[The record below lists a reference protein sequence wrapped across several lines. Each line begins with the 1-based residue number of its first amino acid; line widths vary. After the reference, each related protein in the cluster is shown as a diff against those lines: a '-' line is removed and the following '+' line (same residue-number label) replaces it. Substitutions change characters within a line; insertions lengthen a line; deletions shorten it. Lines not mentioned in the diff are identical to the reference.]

1 MAIKSGEWQYDS
13 KGVGYKK
20 TSTGWKKE
28 GDSSGARYNSP
39 AESEAYKKALL
50 EAKAIAKADMEAK
63 KKLVKTLQST
73 TFTNNYNVNDV
84 IRHVDKEKGITVLYT
99 PDNTILGVLESGA
112 VVYRRGKLLVDQTRT
127 ASPGD
132 YSFKNYNGDYVNLRV
147 GKTQAQY
154 SITPKEQ
161 IVAER
166 LKSYVDP
173 SKFQTTEQV
182 SQTEQNALEN
192 WINNRKEVIAKNSRY
207 WRTTGENVAGKPGRV
222 LGGLV
227 AFGVNFVNG
236 APVVM
241 AYDMVD
247 STGKQGEI
255 AMNAQK
261 IYSQGRTATPEEVE
275 QLKQMNVDW
284 KNTDFVL
291 NTASGIKQDF
301 QNDPYGAF
309 GETVLPIF
317 VAGAAGRTRV
327 NVRNGGARISFGK
340 RGVSVKTAAMEDGA
354 TVDLE
359 TFVSGK
365 NGFESVT
372 RHFNVYHDID
382 NFLSGSVEYAGR
394 TEKSVKG
401 NVAVTRSA
409 RRTRGGGMKVN
420 QNVISKGKN
429 GKYVESFSADE
440 TGVKFNS
447 LEYEMDEVGKAVSK
461 TFNSEEIMGVD
472 KARNINKLSPRSRVR
487 GVTKERISKTEI
499 TDFASEMDIVDKMM
513 NFDLEKVTIGAG
525 ETVKRS
531 KKATVQKL
539 NEKGTSKSLK
549 KVELYDDLTGDSFLD
564 FDLES
569 ITKEVYD
576 LEPSTQKT
584 SKSFKGKGSKTTP
597 LSKTFGGEGL
607 DSMVS
612 EVMEE
617 IFNPSEPMFGTAK
630 TIPKSSRG
638 VPKVVA
644 ATGVKTTSKGKS
656 KQKNKSKTGVAV
668 AQMVSPYLGLDS
680 ALGFE
685 ADDIM
690 GDIFGDT
697 LINSPKV
704 TPKSK
709 QRSRTRSVQTPQEA
723 QILDLSMLDGTSEF
737 SMSELSESFE
747 LPDLPEFPGFPTL
760 GPPTEKGSK
769 RKTKKRKSSGKGKTK
784 SKEIDWFSPF

>member
-50 EAKAIAKADMEAK
+50 EAKAVAKADLEAK
-63 KKLVKTLQST
+63 KKLMKTLQST
-73 TFTNNYNVNDV
+73 TFSANYDVNDV
-84 IRHVDKEKGITVLYT
+84 IRHEEKGMTVLYKK
-99 PDNTILGVLESGA
+99 DGTIIGAYEPGA
-112 VVYRRGKLLVDQTRT
+112 VVYRRGKLLVDQTRN
-127 ASPGD
+127 ASPGN
-132 YSFKNYNGDYVNLRV
+132 YSFKNYNGDRVNLRV
-147 GKTQAQY
+147 GRTQAQY
-154 SITPKEQ
+154 SITPKER

-309 GETVLPIF
+309 GETVLPLV

-327 NVRNGGARISFGK
+327 NVGKGGARVSFGK

-354 TVDLE
+354 MVDLE

-372 RHFNVYHDID
+372 KHFNIYKDVD
-382 NFLSGSVEYAGR
+382 NILPSAIEYAGR
-394 TEKSVKG
+394 TERINKG
-401 NVAVTRSA
+401 NIAVARSA

-420 QNVISKGKN
+420 QQVVSKGKN
-429 GKYVESFSADE
+429 GKYIENFSADE
-440 TGVKFNS
+440 TGIKYNS
-447 LEYEMDEVGKAVSK
+447 LEYEMDKVGKAVSK
-461 TFNSEEIMGVD
+461 TFNSEELMRLDNVRG
-472 KARNINKLSPRSRVR
+472 INRLSPKSKVR
-487 GVTKERISKTEI
+487 GATKESIQKVDI
-499 TDFASEMDIVDKMM
+499 TDVAGEMDIVDKML
-513 NFDLEKVTIGAG
+513 NFDMEKMTIGAD
-525 ETVKRS
+525 ETIKRG
-531 KKATVQKL
+531 KKASVQKL

-569 ITKEVYD
+569 ITKETYD
-576 LEPSTQKT
+576 LEPTAQRSR
-584 SKSFKGKGSKTTP
+584 SFKGKGSKTP
-597 LSKTFGGEGL
+597 LSKTFGDLNL
-607 DSMVS
+607 DQMVS

-617 IFNPSEPMFGTAK
+617 ILGPSKPRSEGV
-630 TIPKSSRG
+630 KS
-638 VPKVVA
+638 VPKKGKSVPEVVA
-644 ATGVKTTSKGKS
+644 ATGVKTRQKGKL
-656 KQKNKSKTGVAV
+656 KQKSKNKNGAV
-668 AQMVSPYLGLDS
+668 VDSMFSSSFGL
-680 ALGFE
+680 E
-685 ADDIM
+685 AVTSIELDDIV
-690 GDIFGDT
+690 GNVFGEAV
-697 LINSPKV
+697 IPSPKI
-704 TPKSK
+704 TPRSSR
-709 QRSRTRSVQTPQEA
+709 RSRSRQAQSPQEA
-723 QILDLSMLDGTSEF
+723 QVLDLGILDGTSDF
-737 SMSELSESFE
+737 SMGDFSEGFG
-747 LPDLPEFPGFPTL
+747 LPDLPEFPGLPTL
-760 GPPTEKGSK
+760 GAPSDTG
-769 RKTKKRKSSGKGKTK
+769 KKRKSKKRNSSKKGKTR
-784 SKEIDWFSPF
+784 SYEVDWFSPF